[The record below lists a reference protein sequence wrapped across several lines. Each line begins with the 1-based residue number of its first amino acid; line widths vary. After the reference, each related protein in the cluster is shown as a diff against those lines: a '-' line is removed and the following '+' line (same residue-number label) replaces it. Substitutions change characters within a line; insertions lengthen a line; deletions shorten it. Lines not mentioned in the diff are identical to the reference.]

1 MNEKENEKMTLYT
14 LLKGPISGH
23 NFVLG
28 LFFTTAAGVLVGFII
43 GQVIYHLLH

>member
-1 MNEKENEKMTLYT
+1 MTLFT
-14 LLKGPISGH
+14 LFKGPILGH

-28 LFFTTAAGVLVGFII
+28 LFFTTAAGVLVGFIM